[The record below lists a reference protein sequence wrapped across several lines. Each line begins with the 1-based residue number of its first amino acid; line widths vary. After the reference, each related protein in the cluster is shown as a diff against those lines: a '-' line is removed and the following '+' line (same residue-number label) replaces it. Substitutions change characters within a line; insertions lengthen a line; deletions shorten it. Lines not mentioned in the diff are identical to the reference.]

1 MASSNFP
8 TSLDTS
14 STVGSSS
21 VPAGTDDL
29 DGSPSHADRHQYLAD
44 AVVKIETK
52 VGTGSSTAASNEVF
66 VGTGSGT
73 SEWSSDNPLTESLA
87 KNTNTKPQSAAASA
101 TPQDITTSA
110 ADITGCSITVTT
122 PRDDMLYVV
131 VGTFDISV
139 DYDATTA
146 INGQFVGDL
155 LLDGTPE
162 TRDAVLFYN
171 IYTNTSFLR
180 ATVSQ
185 TWIVDMGTA
194 GSHTLKLRGQDTGP
208 GTAAVAVQTN
218 TNIAIVGTYG

>member
-29 DGSPSHADRHQYLAD
+29 DGSPSHADRHQSLAD

-73 SEWSSDNPLTESLA
+73 SGWSSDNPLTEELD
-87 KNTNTKPQSAAASA
+87 KNANTKPQAAFASGA
-101 TPQDITTSA
+101 PQTLTTSA
-110 ADITGCSITVTT
+110 ATITGCSITVTT
-122 PRDDMLYVV
+122 PRDNMLYVV
-131 VGTFDISV
+131 TGTFDIDI
-139 DYDATTA
+139 DYTATLA
-146 INGQFVGDL
+146 QGQFVGQL
-155 LLDGTPE
+155 QLDGVDE
-162 TRDAVLFYN
+162 SGDARFYFNLRD
-171 IYTNTSFLR
+171 TGDFLR
-180 ATVSQ
+180 VSVSQ
-185 TWIVDMGTA
+185 TWVVDMGTA
-194 GSHTLKLRGQDTGP
+194 GAHTLRLRGYDSGA
-208 GTAAVAVQTN
+208 GTVQVRALVD